1 MKPFALVLA
10 VSFLGGAAVAAL
22 AAERSISQKGRVF
35 SETAVTLKKGEVVT
49 FVNDDNIAHN
59 IFSTSPVQ
67 EFNLGSQAPGT
78 STPVTF
84 GKAGE
89 VTVLC
94 AIHPR
99 MKMVV
104 TVTD

>member
-1 MKPFALVLA
+1 MKPFTIVLA
-10 VSFLGGAAVAAL
+10 VSFLSGAAVAV
-22 AAERSISQKGRVF
+22 AAEKSISQKGRVF
-35 SETAVTLKKGEVVT
+35 SEAAVTVKKGDVLQ

-67 EFNLGSQAPGT
+67 EFNLGTQAPGT
-78 STPVTF
+78 TTPVTF
-84 GKAGE
+84 AKPGE

>member
-1 MKPFALVLA
+1 MKLMTFAT
-10 VSFLGGAAVAAL
+10 L
-22 AAERSISQKGRVF
+22 AAFAAGCVVAFAADKSITQKGRVF
-35 SETAVTLKKGEVVT
+35 SETAISIKKGDTIT

-59 IFSTSPVQ
+59 IISTAAGN
-67 EFNLGSQAPGT
+67 EFNSGSQAPGT

-84 GKAGE
+84 KTSGE

-104 TVTD
+104 NVAD

>member
-1 MKPFALVLA
+1 MKPFTLVLA
-10 VSFLGGAAVAAL
+10 LSFLGGCAVAF
-22 AAERSISQKGRVF
+22 AAERSIHQKGRVF
-35 SETAVTLKKGEVVT
+35 SETAVTVKKGEAVT

-59 IFSTSPVQ
+59 IFSQGPVQ
-67 EFNLGSQAPGT
+67 EFNLGTQAPGT

-84 GKAGE
+84 SKAGE

-104 TVTD
+104 TVAD

>member
-1 MKPFALVLA
+1 MKPMTIALVLA
-10 VSFLGGAAVAAL
+10 FVAGSAVAL
-22 AAERSISQKGRVF
+22 AAERSISQKGRTF
-35 SETAVTLKKGEVVT
+35 SESALSVKKGDVVT

-59 IFSTSPVQ
+59 IYSTSPAH

-78 STPVTF
+78 SSPVTF
-84 GKAGE
+84 DKPGE
-89 VTVLC
+89 ITVLC

-99 MKMVV
+99 MKLAV